1 MPLPLPS
8 AIIAGS
14 LWEHKGRIYE
24 TDGAKW
30 SIFTGDLEIPSF
42 KYAEISEYVPPQTK
56 NRSISPI
63 LKRGRGRPGK
73 PKASASAKREPTK
86 YNLFVKEQMLA
97 GAFSD
102 LSGQERLKAISK
114 RYMELQ

>member
-1 MPLPLPS
+1 MPLPNPS

-30 SIFTGDLEIPSF
+30 SIFDRDLEIPSF
-42 KYAEISEYVPPQTK
+42 KYPEISEHVPPQTR
-56 NRSISPI
+56 NHSISPI

-73 PKASASAKREPTK
+73 PKANAKREPTK

>member
-24 TDGAKW
+24 TDGTKW
-30 SIFTGDLEIPSF
+30 TIFNRDLEIPSF
-42 KYAEISEYVPPQTK
+42 KYAEISEYVPPQPRE
-56 NRSISPI
+56 RSISPI
-63 LKRGRGRPGK
+63 LKRGRGRPSK
-73 PKASASAKREPTK
+73 PKANTTKREPTK

-114 RYMELQ
+114 MYMELQ